1 MSLTKRVLIALIVLA
16 TGAVHIVG
24 QTLDVQPGTERWF
37 VKTTIP
43 PSPKKKTVA
52 IRKLLSLG
60 LPINKPGEAPES
72 SRIAKT
78 VQPGSVKEGNIIT
91 TTAWLHLVAL
101 ERASGTHRDGDYHI
115 QLRSDS
121 TWGDSCFIV
130 EVPYPPFVDDPALK
144 DSCDKVRTF
153 IREKLLGGNEPGTR
167 GNIMQHHVYVKVKG
181 QLFFDAA
188 HLRNDGTTDPRG
200 KQGHAPTPMH
210 SYTAWEL
217 HPVISMTFAKKP

>member
-1 MSLTKRVLIALIVLA
+1 MPLTKAVLIALFTFVSGILNLY
-16 TGAVHIVG
+16 G

-37 VKTTIP
+37 VKTSLP
-43 PSPKKKTVA
+43 ASPRKKPLT
-52 IRKLLSLG
+52 IRKLLSLED
-60 LPINKPGEAPES
+60 PISKPADAPES
-72 SRIAKT
+72 TRIPKT
-78 VQPGSVKEGNIIT
+78 VNPGSVKEGTIVT

-130 EVPYPPFVDDPALK
+130 EVPYPPFVDDPALR
-144 DSCDKVRTF
+144 DSAEKVRTF
-153 IREKLLGGNEPGTR
+153 IRESLLAGNEPGTR
-167 GNIMQHHVYVKVKG
+167 GNIMQHHVYVTIKG
-181 QLFFDAA
+181 QLFFDAS

-200 KQGHAPTPMH
+200 KQGHAATPMH

-217 HPVISMTFAKKP
+217 HPIISMKFARKP